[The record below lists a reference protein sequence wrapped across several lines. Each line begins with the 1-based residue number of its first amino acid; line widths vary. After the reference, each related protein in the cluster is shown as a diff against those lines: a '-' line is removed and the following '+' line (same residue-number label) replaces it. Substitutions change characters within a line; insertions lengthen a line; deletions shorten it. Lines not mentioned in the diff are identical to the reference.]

1 MKTSRTSAP
10 SGPQYAECS
19 TPPGRTYASSGPSS
33 YGAVDDERLHP
44 LEHDPELLVR
54 MAVERHGR
62 ARLEADE
69 VQHRGVAEQRLPA
82 HAGGELECAMASSRT
97 NWAICG
103 APSLDYRCV
112 AVMIVEQRDYHVYTG
127 KLPELVRLYET
138 EGIPIQQEILGGLVG
153 AFTTDVGALS
163 TYTTLWR
170 YDSFAEREERR
181 ARLQADERWK
191 DVPRQGPAAHPHAAE
206 PDPRPDVVLAAA
218 VMGALDGKVAI
229 VTGGAQGIG
238 AAIAAGLAAEGAT
251 RRRRRPR
258 TRRERRR
265 SEAPTS
271 TSDEE
276 DVARMVEETLA
287 RHGRIDILV
296 NNAGLYAS
304 LEMRAFTEIPLEE
317 WNRVMEVNV
326 ASMFLTC
333 RAVVPVMREQGGGK
347 IVNISS
353 GTPFRGVPFLLHY
366 VTSKGA
372 IVALTRA
379 LAKELG
385 KDSIHVNCVAPGFT
399 MSDGVKSH
407 PEVIEKLR
415 DVSVA
420 SRTIQRDQVPE
431 DVVGA
436 VVFLCTPAADFIT
449 GQTMVIDGGQYFH

>member
-1 MKTSRTSAP
+1 VS
-10 SGPQYAECS
+10 
-19 TPPGRTYASSGPSS
+19 
-33 YGAVDDERLHP
+33 
-44 LEHDPELLVR
+44 
-54 MAVERHGR
+54 
-62 ARLEADE
+62 
-69 VQHRGVAEQRLPA
+69 
-82 HAGGELECAMASSRT
+82 
-97 NWAICG
+97 
-103 APSLDYRCV
+103 
-112 AVMIVEQRDYHVYTG
+112 
-127 KLPELVRLYET
+127 
-138 EGIPIQQEILGGLVG
+138 
-153 AFTTDVGALS
+153 
-163 TYTTLWR
+163 
-170 YDSFAEREERR
+170 
-181 ARLQADERWK
+181 
-191 DVPRQGPAAHPHAAE
+191 
-206 PDPRPDVVLAAA
+206 
-218 VMGALDGKVAI
+218 ALDGKVAI

-238 AAIAAGLAAEGAT
+238 AAIARGLEAEGAT
-251 RRRRRPR
+251 VVVVDLNPPEGAIRADVA
-258 TRRERRR
+258 
-265 SEAPTS
+265 S
-271 TSDEE
+271 EE
-276 DVARMVEETLA
+276 DVGRMVEEALA
-287 RHGRIDILV
+287 RHGRIDVLV

-304 LEMRAFTEIPLEE
+304 LEMRAFTEIPLAE

-333 RAVVPVMREQGGGK
+333 RAVVPVMRERGGGK

-407 PEVIEKLR
+407 PAVVEALR

-420 SRTIQRDQVPE
+420 ARTIQRDQVPE

>member
-1 MKTSRTSAP
+1 
-10 SGPQYAECS
+10 
-19 TPPGRTYASSGPSS
+19 
-33 YGAVDDERLHP
+33 V
-44 LEHDPELLVR
+44 
-54 MAVERHGR
+54 
-62 ARLEADE
+62 
-69 VQHRGVAEQRLPA
+69 
-82 HAGGELECAMASSRT
+82 
-97 NWAICG
+97 N
-103 APSLDYRCV
+103 
-112 AVMIVEQRDYHVYTG
+112 
-127 KLPELVRLYET
+127 
-138 EGIPIQQEILGGLVG
+138 
-153 AFTTDVGALS
+153 
-163 TYTTLWR
+163 
-170 YDSFAEREERR
+170 
-181 ARLQADERWK
+181 
-191 DVPRQGPAAHPHAAE
+191 
-206 PDPRPDVVLAAA
+206 
-218 VMGALDGKVAI
+218 ALDGKVAI

-238 AAIAAGLAAEGAT
+238 AAIARGLEAEGAT
-251 RRRRRPR
+251 AVVADLNPPEGAIRADVA
-258 TRRERRR
+258 
-265 SEAPTS
+265 S
-271 TSDEE
+271 EE
-276 DVARMVEETLA
+276 DVGGMVEEALA

-304 LEMRAFTEIPLEE
+304 LEMRAFTEIPLAE

-399 MSDGVKSH
+399 MSEGVKSH
-407 PEVIEKLR
+407 PEVVEALR

-420 SRTIQRDQVPE
+420 ARTIQRDQIPE